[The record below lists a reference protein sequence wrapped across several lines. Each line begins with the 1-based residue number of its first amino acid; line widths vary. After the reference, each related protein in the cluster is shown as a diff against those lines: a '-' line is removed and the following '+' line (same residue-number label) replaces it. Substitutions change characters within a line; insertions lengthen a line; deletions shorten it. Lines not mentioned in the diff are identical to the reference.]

1 MNPFL
6 STYKT
11 PFETIP
17 FSKIKNEHYLPALK
31 KGIEIAQ
38 SEIQQITSNPEKP
51 SFENTIE
58 AMEKSGEIINKV
70 TSAFFNLNS
79 ADTNDEMQL
88 IAQEISPLLTAHG
101 NDVMMNQA
109 LFERVKTVYDYILKG
124 LTQEQNTLLEKSYKS
139 FVRNGA
145 NLNDNDK
152 KLLREIDT
160 EKAQLSLTFVENVL
174 KENNEFKLIIDKE
187 KDLI

>member
-51 SFENTIE
+51 SFENTI
-58 AMEKSGEIINKV
+58 
-70 TSAFFNLNS
+70 
-79 ADTNDEMQL
+79 
-88 IAQEISPLLTAHG
+88 
-101 NDVMMNQA
+101 
-109 LFERVKTVYDYILKG
+109 
-124 LTQEQNTLLEKSYKS
+124 
-139 FVRNGA
+139 
-145 NLNDNDK
+145 
-152 KLLREIDT
+152 
-160 EKAQLSLTFVENVL
+160 
-174 KENNEFKLIIDKE
+174 
-187 KDLI
+187 